1 MSPNLVATLLIGLR
15 DDSRVKMHFSKTRLT
30 LDQALL
36 AIVADNLSFLAWSK
50 TKDAAK
56 GRKYD
61 RPSLFEKLIQEE
73 TKKDK
78 DDLMT
83 FDSPEEYE
91 EYVRQK
97 RGL

>member
-1 MSPNLVATLLIGLR
+1 MVATLLIGLR

-36 AIVADNLSFLAWSK
+36 AIAADNLAFLAWTK

-56 GRKYD
+56 GKKFN
-61 RPSLFEKLIQEE
+61 RPSLFENLMQEE
-73 TKKDK
+73 KKKDK
-78 DDLMT
+78 DDLMM
-83 FDSPEEYE
+83 FDSPEEYD

-97 RGL
+97 RGI

>member
-1 MSPNLVATLLIGLR
+1 VATLLIGLR

-36 AIVADNLSFLAWSK
+36 AIAADNLAFLAWTK

-56 GRKYD
+56 GKKFN
-61 RPSLFEKLIQEE
+61 RPSLFENLMQEE
-73 TKKDK
+73 KKKDK
-78 DDLMT
+78 DDLMM
-83 FDSPEEYE
+83 FDSPEEYD

-97 RGL
+97 RGI